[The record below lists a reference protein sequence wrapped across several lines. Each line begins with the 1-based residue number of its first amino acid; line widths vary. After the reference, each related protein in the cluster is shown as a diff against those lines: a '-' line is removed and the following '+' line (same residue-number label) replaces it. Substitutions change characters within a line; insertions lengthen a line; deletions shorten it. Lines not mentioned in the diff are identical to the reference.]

1 MRLYE
6 NWPQVLKPFKRLV
19 EKLFIHWH
27 AGIGRGHFF
36 IADICDLITE
46 HDRLLTF
53 CLLHCAIVCP
63 PPRMARRLRHGR
75 VLPVAIRRLTPYI
88 EPLEG
93 YAMPTRNKNAN
104 R

>member
-63 PPRMARRLRHGR
+63 PPGWPGGCAMAGSCRL
-75 VLPVAIRRLTPYI
+75 
-88 EPLEG
+88 PLG
-93 YAMPTRNKNAN
+93 A
-104 R
+104 